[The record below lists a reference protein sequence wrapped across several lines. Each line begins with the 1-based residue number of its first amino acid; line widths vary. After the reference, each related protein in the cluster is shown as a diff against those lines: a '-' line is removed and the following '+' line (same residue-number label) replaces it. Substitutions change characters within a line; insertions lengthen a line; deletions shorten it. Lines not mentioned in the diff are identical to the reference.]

1 MTSWEIVK
9 YFIDCKKDIDS
20 IIYISENVKLLSN
33 LNLRRILDS
42 RLRDYYIKI
51 RVVYDKSIAKCQ
63 QKELCKTDPILERT
77 MHEVDKNYAH
87 KDDDYVPNELEFRE
101 LIDTLKQRLEH
112 CKELCNESLPSITID
127 YVPYD
132 RDLYRFI
139 NGIKEIFENRRTPYF
154 IPTAHKRSDYKFNI
168 FKDLINDFR
177 NEWVE
182 EYRPLFRYIKSPT
195 DIYNTSRTNGIM
207 ITSCADDIDEIECEA
222 FISAFRRRNQ
232 YKHVIKSLYCA
243 FISKLSTEIDRI
255 TLVVLTE
262 LGYKSKD
269 FNFNSFVKFSDGLQN
284 DKQGKRIHELIA
296 LSKIDSAQAKPK
308 FQETDVTEII
318 KSVAY
323 SFAPAFENGQKELKT
338 DLCDETMVSCDEK
351 QMRKVVSNLISN
363 AFKFCKT
370 TVTVKCAAV
379 NGKARITISD
389 DGEGIAKEDLP
400 HVFERFYTGRKGNTG
415 IGLALTKEII
425 GFHEG
430 EIRAYNQNG
439 AVFEISLA
447 ISKEQN

>member
-1 MTSWEIVK
+1 MTRIKTKIVLASLCSVALILCALLVVVNVAIPKNLETQAKQAIEYESGEHYPEEDGAGINFLSSSVAYLEIGQENEDLVYLTETEK
-9 YFIDCKKDIDS
+9 AVLSFC
-20 IIYISENVKLLSN
+20 SENNVVHGKFYREKDKNRNIVLAVYSSDEAAQEKFEYVLYVDITAILN
-33 LNLRRILDS
+33 YVRWLNLMFCVAVVVVGAAICVIGLKLGKTIES
-42 RLRDYYIKI
+42 AQEI
-51 RVVYDKSIAKCQ
+51 RQSFFQNASH
-63 QKELCKTDPILERT
+63 ELKTPLMAIQGYAEGIHTGVLPVRESAGVILEESDRMT
-77 MHEVDKNYAH
+77 
-87 KDDDYVPNELEFRE
+87 E
-101 LIDTLKQRLEH
+101 LIE
-112 CKELCNESLPSITID
+112 ELL
-127 YVPYD
+127 
-132 RDLYRFI
+132 
-139 NGIKEIFENRRTPYF
+139 
-154 IPTAHKRSDYKFNI
+154 
-168 FKDLINDFR
+168 
-177 NEWVE
+177 
-182 EYRPLFRYIKSPT
+182 
-195 DIYNTSRTNGIM
+195 
-207 ITSCADDIDEIECEA
+207 
-222 FISAFRRRNQ
+222 
-232 YKHVIKSLYCA
+232 
-243 FISKLSTEIDRI
+243 
-255 TLVVLTE
+255 
-262 LGYKSKD
+262 
-269 FNFNSFVKFSDGLQN
+269 
-284 DKQGKRIHELIA
+284 A

>member
-1 MTSWEIVK
+1 MTRIKIKIVLASLCSVALILCALLVVVNVAIPKNLETQAKQAIEYESGEHYPEEDGAGINFLSSSVAYLEIGQENEDLVYLTETEK
-9 YFIDCKKDIDS
+9 AVLSFC
-20 IIYISENVKLLSN
+20 SENNVVHGKFYREKDKNRNIVLAVYSSDEAAQEKFEYVLYVDITAILN
-33 LNLRRILDS
+33 YVRWLNLMFCGAVVVVGAAICVIGLKLGKTIES
-42 RLRDYYIKI
+42 AQEI
-51 RVVYDKSIAKCQ
+51 RQSFFQNASH
-63 QKELCKTDPILERT
+63 ELKTPLMAIQGYAEGIHTGVLPVRESAGVILEESDRMT
-77 MHEVDKNYAH
+77 
-87 KDDDYVPNELEFRE
+87 E
-101 LIDTLKQRLEH
+101 LIE
-112 CKELCNESLPSITID
+112 ELL
-127 YVPYD
+127 
-132 RDLYRFI
+132 
-139 NGIKEIFENRRTPYF
+139 
-154 IPTAHKRSDYKFNI
+154 
-168 FKDLINDFR
+168 
-177 NEWVE
+177 
-182 EYRPLFRYIKSPT
+182 
-195 DIYNTSRTNGIM
+195 
-207 ITSCADDIDEIECEA
+207 
-222 FISAFRRRNQ
+222 
-232 YKHVIKSLYCA
+232 
-243 FISKLSTEIDRI
+243 
-255 TLVVLTE
+255 
-262 LGYKSKD
+262 
-269 FNFNSFVKFSDGLQN
+269 
-284 DKQGKRIHELIA
+284 A

-338 DLCDETMVSCDEK
+338 DLCDEMMVSCDEK

-447 ISKEQN
+447 ISKKQN

>member
-1 MTSWEIVK
+1 MTRIKTKIVLVSLCSVALILCALLVVVNVAIPKNLETQAKQAIEYESGEHYPEEDGAGINFLSSSVAYLEIGQENEDLVYLTETEK
-9 YFIDCKKDIDS
+9 AVLSFC
-20 IIYISENVKLLSN
+20 SENNVVHGKFYREKDKNRNIVLAVYSSDEAAQEKFEYVLYVDIN
-33 LNLRRILDS
+33 AILNYVRWLNLMFCGAVVVVGAAICVIGFKLGKTIES
-42 RLRDYYIKI
+42 AQEI
-51 RVVYDKSIAKCQ
+51 RQSFFQNASH
-63 QKELCKTDPILERT
+63 ELKTPLMAIQGYAEGIHTGVLPVRESAGVILEESDRMT
-77 MHEVDKNYAH
+77 
-87 KDDDYVPNELEFRE
+87 E
-101 LIDTLKQRLEH
+101 LIE
-112 CKELCNESLPSITID
+112 ELL
-127 YVPYD
+127 
-132 RDLYRFI
+132 
-139 NGIKEIFENRRTPYF
+139 
-154 IPTAHKRSDYKFNI
+154 
-168 FKDLINDFR
+168 
-177 NEWVE
+177 
-182 EYRPLFRYIKSPT
+182 
-195 DIYNTSRTNGIM
+195 
-207 ITSCADDIDEIECEA
+207 
-222 FISAFRRRNQ
+222 
-232 YKHVIKSLYCA
+232 
-243 FISKLSTEIDRI
+243 
-255 TLVVLTE
+255 
-262 LGYKSKD
+262 
-269 FNFNSFVKFSDGLQN
+269 
-284 DKQGKRIHELIA
+284 A

-323 SFAPAFENGQKELKT
+323 SFAPAFEKGQKELKT

>member
-1 MTSWEIVK
+1 MTRIKIKIVLANLCSVALILCALLVVVNVAIPKNLETQAKQAIEYESGEHYPEEDGAGINFLSSSVAYLEIGQENEDLVYLTETEK
-9 YFIDCKKDIDS
+9 AVLSFC
-20 IIYISENVKLLSN
+20 SENNVVHGKIYREKDKNRNIVLAVYSSDEAAQEKFEYVLYVDIN
-33 LNLRRILDS
+33 AILNYVRWLNLMFCGAVVVVGAAICVIGLKLGKTIES
-42 RLRDYYIKI
+42 AQEI
-51 RVVYDKSIAKCQ
+51 RQSFFQNASH
-63 QKELCKTDPILERT
+63 ELKTPLMAIQGYAEGIHTGVLPVRESAGVILEESDRMT
-77 MHEVDKNYAH
+77 
-87 KDDDYVPNELEFRE
+87 E
-101 LIDTLKQRLEH
+101 LIE
-112 CKELCNESLPSITID
+112 ELL
-127 YVPYD
+127 
-132 RDLYRFI
+132 
-139 NGIKEIFENRRTPYF
+139 
-154 IPTAHKRSDYKFNI
+154 
-168 FKDLINDFR
+168 
-177 NEWVE
+177 
-182 EYRPLFRYIKSPT
+182 
-195 DIYNTSRTNGIM
+195 
-207 ITSCADDIDEIECEA
+207 
-222 FISAFRRRNQ
+222 
-232 YKHVIKSLYCA
+232 
-243 FISKLSTEIDRI
+243 
-255 TLVVLTE
+255 
-262 LGYKSKD
+262 
-269 FNFNSFVKFSDGLQN
+269 
-284 DKQGKRIHELIA
+284 A

-323 SFAPAFENGQKELKT
+323 SFAPAFEKGQKELKT

-447 ISKEQN
+447 ISKGQN

>member
-1 MTSWEIVK
+1 MTRIKTKIVLASLCSVALILCALLVVVNVAIPKNLETQAKQAIEYESGEHYPEEDGAGINFLSSSVAYLEIGQENEDLVYLTETEK
-9 YFIDCKKDIDS
+9 AVLSFC
-20 IIYISENVKLLSN
+20 SENNVVHGKFYREKDKNRNIVLAVYSSDEAAQEKFEYVLYVDIN
-33 LNLRRILDS
+33 AILNYVRWLNLMFCGAVVVVGAAICVIGLKLGKTIES
-42 RLRDYYIKI
+42 AQEI
-51 RVVYDKSIAKCQ
+51 RQSFFQNASH
-63 QKELCKTDPILERT
+63 ELKTPLMAIQGHAEGIQTGVLPVRESAGVILEESDRMT
-77 MHEVDKNYAH
+77 
-87 KDDDYVPNELEFRE
+87 E
-101 LIDTLKQRLEH
+101 LIE
-112 CKELCNESLPSITID
+112 ELL
-127 YVPYD
+127 
-132 RDLYRFI
+132 
-139 NGIKEIFENRRTPYF
+139 
-154 IPTAHKRSDYKFNI
+154 
-168 FKDLINDFR
+168 
-177 NEWVE
+177 
-182 EYRPLFRYIKSPT
+182 
-195 DIYNTSRTNGIM
+195 
-207 ITSCADDIDEIECEA
+207 
-222 FISAFRRRNQ
+222 
-232 YKHVIKSLYCA
+232 
-243 FISKLSTEIDRI
+243 
-255 TLVVLTE
+255 
-262 LGYKSKD
+262 
-269 FNFNSFVKFSDGLQN
+269 
-284 DKQGKRIHELIA
+284 A

-400 HVFERFYTGRKGNTG
+400 HIFERFYTGRKGNTG

>member
-1 MTSWEIVK
+1 MTRIKIKIVLANLCSVALILCALLVVVNVAIPKNLETQAKQAIEYESGEHYPEEDGAGINFLSSSVAYLEIGQENEDLVYLTETEK
-9 YFIDCKKDIDS
+9 AVLSFC
-20 IIYISENVKLLSN
+20 SENNVVHGKIYREKDKNRNIVLAVYSSDEAAQENFEYVLYVDIN
-33 LNLRRILDS
+33 AILNYVRWLNLMFCGAVVVVGAAICVIGLKLGKTIES
-42 RLRDYYIKI
+42 AQEI
-51 RVVYDKSIAKCQ
+51 RQSFFQNASH
-63 QKELCKTDPILERT
+63 ELKTPLMAIQGYAEGIHTGVLPVRESAGVILEESDRMT
-77 MHEVDKNYAH
+77 
-87 KDDDYVPNELEFRE
+87 E
-101 LIDTLKQRLEH
+101 LIE
-112 CKELCNESLPSITID
+112 ELL
-127 YVPYD
+127 
-132 RDLYRFI
+132 
-139 NGIKEIFENRRTPYF
+139 
-154 IPTAHKRSDYKFNI
+154 
-168 FKDLINDFR
+168 
-177 NEWVE
+177 
-182 EYRPLFRYIKSPT
+182 
-195 DIYNTSRTNGIM
+195 
-207 ITSCADDIDEIECEA
+207 
-222 FISAFRRRNQ
+222 
-232 YKHVIKSLYCA
+232 
-243 FISKLSTEIDRI
+243 
-255 TLVVLTE
+255 
-262 LGYKSKD
+262 
-269 FNFNSFVKFSDGLQN
+269 
-284 DKQGKRIHELIA
+284 A

>member
-1 MTSWEIVK
+1 MTRIKIKIVLANLCSVALILCALLVVVNVAIPKNLETQAKQAIEYESGEHYPEEDGAGINFLSSSVAYLEIGQENEDLVYLTETEK
-9 YFIDCKKDIDS
+9 AVLSFC
-20 IIYISENVKLLSN
+20 SENNVVHGKFYREKDKNRNMVLAVYSSDEAAQEKFEYVLYVDIN
-33 LNLRRILDS
+33 AILNYVRWLNLMFCGAVVVVGAAICVIGLKLGKTIES
-42 RLRDYYIKI
+42 AQEI
-51 RVVYDKSIAKCQ
+51 RQSFFQNASH
-63 QKELCKTDPILERT
+63 ELKTPLMAIQGYAEGIHTGVLPVRESAGVILEESDRMT
-77 MHEVDKNYAH
+77 
-87 KDDDYVPNELEFRE
+87 E
-101 LIDTLKQRLEH
+101 LIE
-112 CKELCNESLPSITID
+112 ELL
-127 YVPYD
+127 
-132 RDLYRFI
+132 
-139 NGIKEIFENRRTPYF
+139 
-154 IPTAHKRSDYKFNI
+154 
-168 FKDLINDFR
+168 
-177 NEWVE
+177 
-182 EYRPLFRYIKSPT
+182 
-195 DIYNTSRTNGIM
+195 
-207 ITSCADDIDEIECEA
+207 
-222 FISAFRRRNQ
+222 
-232 YKHVIKSLYCA
+232 
-243 FISKLSTEIDRI
+243 
-255 TLVVLTE
+255 
-262 LGYKSKD
+262 
-269 FNFNSFVKFSDGLQN
+269 
-284 DKQGKRIHELIA
+284 A

>member
-1 MTSWEIVK
+1 MTRIKIKIVLANLCSVALILCALLVVVNVAIPKNLETQAKQAIEYESGEHYPEEDGAGINFLSSSVAYLEIGQENEDLVYLTETEK
-9 YFIDCKKDIDS
+9 AVLSFC
-20 IIYISENVKLLSN
+20 SENNVVHGKIYREKDKNRNIVLAVYSSDEAAQEKFEYVLYVDIN
-33 LNLRRILDS
+33 AILNYVRWLNLMFCGAVVVVGAAICVIGLKLGKTIES
-42 RLRDYYIKI
+42 AQEI
-51 RVVYDKSIAKCQ
+51 RQSFFQNASH
-63 QKELCKTDPILERT
+63 ELKTPLMAIQGYAEGIHTGVLPVRESAGVILEESDRMT
-77 MHEVDKNYAH
+77 
-87 KDDDYVPNELEFRE
+87 E
-101 LIDTLKQRLEH
+101 LIE
-112 CKELCNESLPSITID
+112 ELL
-127 YVPYD
+127 
-132 RDLYRFI
+132 
-139 NGIKEIFENRRTPYF
+139 
-154 IPTAHKRSDYKFNI
+154 
-168 FKDLINDFR
+168 
-177 NEWVE
+177 
-182 EYRPLFRYIKSPT
+182 
-195 DIYNTSRTNGIM
+195 
-207 ITSCADDIDEIECEA
+207 
-222 FISAFRRRNQ
+222 
-232 YKHVIKSLYCA
+232 
-243 FISKLSTEIDRI
+243 
-255 TLVVLTE
+255 
-262 LGYKSKD
+262 
-269 FNFNSFVKFSDGLQN
+269 
-284 DKQGKRIHELIA
+284 A

>member
-1 MTSWEIVK
+1 MTRIKIKIVLANLCSVALILCALLVVVNVAIPKNLETQAKQAIEYESGEHYPEEDGAGINFLSSSVAYLEIGQENEDLVYLTETEK
-9 YFIDCKKDIDS
+9 AVLSFC
-20 IIYISENVKLLSN
+20 SENNVVHGKIYREKDKNRNIVLAVYSSDEAAQEKFEYVLYVDIN
-33 LNLRRILDS
+33 AILNYVRWLNLMFCGAVVVVGAAICVIGLKLGKTIES
-42 RLRDYYIKI
+42 AQEI
-51 RVVYDKSIAKCQ
+51 RQSFFQNASH
-63 QKELCKTDPILERT
+63 ELKTPLMAIQGYAEGIHTGVLPVRESAGVILEESDRMT
-77 MHEVDKNYAH
+77 
-87 KDDDYVPNELEFRE
+87 E
-101 LIDTLKQRLEH
+101 LIE
-112 CKELCNESLPSITID
+112 ELL
-127 YVPYD
+127 
-132 RDLYRFI
+132 
-139 NGIKEIFENRRTPYF
+139 
-154 IPTAHKRSDYKFNI
+154 
-168 FKDLINDFR
+168 
-177 NEWVE
+177 
-182 EYRPLFRYIKSPT
+182 
-195 DIYNTSRTNGIM
+195 
-207 ITSCADDIDEIECEA
+207 
-222 FISAFRRRNQ
+222 
-232 YKHVIKSLYCA
+232 
-243 FISKLSTEIDRI
+243 
-255 TLVVLTE
+255 
-262 LGYKSKD
+262 
-269 FNFNSFVKFSDGLQN
+269 
-284 DKQGKRIHELIA
+284 A

-447 ISKEQN
+447 ISKGQN

>member
-1 MTSWEIVK
+1 MTRIKIKIVLASLCSVALMLCAFLVVVNVAIPKNLETQAKQAIEYESGEHYPEEDGAGINFLSSSVAYLEIGQENEDLVYLTETEK
-9 YFIDCKKDIDS
+9 AVLSFC
-20 IIYISENVKLLSN
+20 SENNVVHGKFYREKDKNRNIVLAVYSSDEAAQEKFEYVLFVDIN
-33 LNLRRILDS
+33 AILNYVRWLNLMFCGAVVVVGAAICVIGLKLGKTIES
-42 RLRDYYIKI
+42 AQEI
-51 RVVYDKSIAKCQ
+51 RQSFFQNASH
-63 QKELCKTDPILERT
+63 ELKTPLMAIQGYAEGIHTGVLPVRESAGVILEESDRMT
-77 MHEVDKNYAH
+77 
-87 KDDDYVPNELEFRE
+87 E
-101 LIDTLKQRLEH
+101 LIE
-112 CKELCNESLPSITID
+112 ELL
-127 YVPYD
+127 
-132 RDLYRFI
+132 
-139 NGIKEIFENRRTPYF
+139 
-154 IPTAHKRSDYKFNI
+154 
-168 FKDLINDFR
+168 
-177 NEWVE
+177 
-182 EYRPLFRYIKSPT
+182 
-195 DIYNTSRTNGIM
+195 
-207 ITSCADDIDEIECEA
+207 
-222 FISAFRRRNQ
+222 
-232 YKHVIKSLYCA
+232 
-243 FISKLSTEIDRI
+243 
-255 TLVVLTE
+255 
-262 LGYKSKD
+262 
-269 FNFNSFVKFSDGLQN
+269 
-284 DKQGKRIHELIA
+284 A

>member
-1 MTSWEIVK
+1 MTRIKIKIVLANLCSVALILCALLVVVNVAIPKNLETQAKQAIEYESGEHYPEEDGAGINFLSSSVAYLEIGQENEDLVYLTETEK
-9 YFIDCKKDIDS
+9 AVLSFC
-20 IIYISENVKLLSN
+20 SENNVVHGKFYREKDKNRNIVLAVYSSDEAAQEKFEYVLYVDIN
-33 LNLRRILDS
+33 AILNYVRWLNLMFCGAVVVVGAAICVVGLKLGKTIES
-42 RLRDYYIKI
+42 AQEI
-51 RVVYDKSIAKCQ
+51 RQSFFQNASH
-63 QKELCKTDPILERT
+63 ELKTPLMAIQGYAEGIHTGVLPVRESAGVILEESDRMT
-77 MHEVDKNYAH
+77 
-87 KDDDYVPNELEFRE
+87 E
-101 LIDTLKQRLEH
+101 LIE
-112 CKELCNESLPSITID
+112 ELL
-127 YVPYD
+127 
-132 RDLYRFI
+132 
-139 NGIKEIFENRRTPYF
+139 
-154 IPTAHKRSDYKFNI
+154 
-168 FKDLINDFR
+168 
-177 NEWVE
+177 
-182 EYRPLFRYIKSPT
+182 
-195 DIYNTSRTNGIM
+195 
-207 ITSCADDIDEIECEA
+207 
-222 FISAFRRRNQ
+222 
-232 YKHVIKSLYCA
+232 
-243 FISKLSTEIDRI
+243 
-255 TLVVLTE
+255 
-262 LGYKSKD
+262 
-269 FNFNSFVKFSDGLQN
+269 
-284 DKQGKRIHELIA
+284 A

>member
-1 MTSWEIVK
+1 MTRSKIKIVLASLCSVALILCALLVVVNVAIPKNLETQAKQAIEYESGEHYPEEDGAGINFLSSSVAYLEIGQENEDLVYLTETEK
-9 YFIDCKKDIDS
+9 AVLSFC
-20 IIYISENVKLLSN
+20 SENNVVHGKFYREKDKNRNIVLAVYSSDEAAQEKFEYVLYVDIN
-33 LNLRRILDS
+33 AILNYVRWLNLMFCGAVVVVGAAICVIGFKLGKTIES
-42 RLRDYYIKI
+42 AQEI
-51 RVVYDKSIAKCQ
+51 RQSFFQNASH
-63 QKELCKTDPILERT
+63 ELKTPLMAIQGCAEGIHTGVLPVRESAGVILEESDRMT
-77 MHEVDKNYAH
+77 
-87 KDDDYVPNELEFRE
+87 E
-101 LIDTLKQRLEH
+101 LIE
-112 CKELCNESLPSITID
+112 ELL
-127 YVPYD
+127 
-132 RDLYRFI
+132 
-139 NGIKEIFENRRTPYF
+139 
-154 IPTAHKRSDYKFNI
+154 
-168 FKDLINDFR
+168 
-177 NEWVE
+177 
-182 EYRPLFRYIKSPT
+182 
-195 DIYNTSRTNGIM
+195 
-207 ITSCADDIDEIECEA
+207 
-222 FISAFRRRNQ
+222 
-232 YKHVIKSLYCA
+232 
-243 FISKLSTEIDRI
+243 
-255 TLVVLTE
+255 
-262 LGYKSKD
+262 
-269 FNFNSFVKFSDGLQN
+269 
-284 DKQGKRIHELIA
+284 A

-400 HVFERFYTGRKGNTG
+400 HIFERFYTGRKGNTG

>member
-1 MTSWEIVK
+1 MTRIKTKIVLVSLCSVALILCALLVVVNVAIPKNLETQAKQAIEYESGEHYPEEDGAGINFLSSSVAYLEIGQENEDLVYLTETEK
-9 YFIDCKKDIDS
+9 AVLSFC
-20 IIYISENVKLLSN
+20 SENNVVHGKFYREKDKNRNIVLAVYSSDEAAQEKFEYVLYVDIN
-33 LNLRRILDS
+33 AILNYVRWLNLMFCGAVVVVGAAICVIGFKLGKTIES
-42 RLRDYYIKI
+42 AQEI
-51 RVVYDKSIAKCQ
+51 RQSFFQNASH
-63 QKELCKTDPILERT
+63 ELKTPLMAIQGYAEGIHTGVLPVRESAGVILEESDRMT
-77 MHEVDKNYAH
+77 
-87 KDDDYVPNELEFRE
+87 EL
-101 LIDTLKQRLEH
+101 
-112 CKELCNESLPSITID
+112 
-127 YVPYD
+127 
-132 RDLYRFI
+132 
-139 NGIKEIFENRRTPYF
+139 
-154 IPTAHKRSDYKFNI
+154 
-168 FKDLINDFR
+168 
-177 NEWVE
+177 VE
-182 EYRPLFRYIKSPT
+182 EL
-195 DIYNTSRTNGIM
+195 
-207 ITSCADDIDEIECEA
+207 
-222 FISAFRRRNQ
+222 
-232 YKHVIKSLYCA
+232 L
-243 FISKLSTEIDRI
+243 
-255 TLVVLTE
+255 
-262 LGYKSKD
+262 
-269 FNFNSFVKFSDGLQN
+269 
-284 DKQGKRIHELIA
+284 A

>member
-1 MTSWEIVK
+1 MTRIKTKIVLASLCSVALILCALLVVVNVAIPKNLETQAKQAIEYESGEHYPEEDGAGINFLSSSVAYLEIGQENEDLVYLTETEK
-9 YFIDCKKDIDS
+9 AVLSFC
-20 IIYISENVKLLSN
+20 SENNVVHGKFYREKDKNRNIVLAVYSSDEAAQEKFEYVLYVDITAILN
-33 LNLRRILDS
+33 YVRWLNLMFCGAVVVVGAAICVIGLKLGKTIES
-42 RLRDYYIKI
+42 AQEI
-51 RVVYDKSIAKCQ
+51 RQSFFQNASH
-63 QKELCKTDPILERT
+63 ELKTPLMAIQGYAEGIHTGVLPVRESAGVILEESDRMT
-77 MHEVDKNYAH
+77 
-87 KDDDYVPNELEFRE
+87 E
-101 LIDTLKQRLEH
+101 LIE
-112 CKELCNESLPSITID
+112 ELL
-127 YVPYD
+127 
-132 RDLYRFI
+132 
-139 NGIKEIFENRRTPYF
+139 
-154 IPTAHKRSDYKFNI
+154 
-168 FKDLINDFR
+168 
-177 NEWVE
+177 
-182 EYRPLFRYIKSPT
+182 
-195 DIYNTSRTNGIM
+195 
-207 ITSCADDIDEIECEA
+207 
-222 FISAFRRRNQ
+222 
-232 YKHVIKSLYCA
+232 
-243 FISKLSTEIDRI
+243 
-255 TLVVLTE
+255 
-262 LGYKSKD
+262 
-269 FNFNSFVKFSDGLQN
+269 
-284 DKQGKRIHELIA
+284 A

>member
-1 MTSWEIVK
+1 MTRIKIKIVLASLCSVALILCALLVVVNVAIPKNLETQAKQAIEYESGEHYLEEDGAGINFLSSSVAYLEIGQENEDLVYLTETEK
-9 YFIDCKKDIDS
+9 AVLSFC
-20 IIYISENVKLLSN
+20 SENNVVHGKFYREKDKNRNIVLAVYSSDEAAQEKFEYVLYVDITAILN
-33 LNLRRILDS
+33 YVRWLNLMFCGAVVVVGAAICVIGLKLGKTIES
-42 RLRDYYIKI
+42 AQEI
-51 RVVYDKSIAKCQ
+51 RQSFFQNASH
-63 QKELCKTDPILERT
+63 ELKTPLMAIQGYAEGIHTGVLPVRESAGVILEESDRMT
-77 MHEVDKNYAH
+77 
-87 KDDDYVPNELEFRE
+87 E
-101 LIDTLKQRLEH
+101 LIE
-112 CKELCNESLPSITID
+112 ELL
-127 YVPYD
+127 
-132 RDLYRFI
+132 
-139 NGIKEIFENRRTPYF
+139 
-154 IPTAHKRSDYKFNI
+154 
-168 FKDLINDFR
+168 
-177 NEWVE
+177 
-182 EYRPLFRYIKSPT
+182 
-195 DIYNTSRTNGIM
+195 
-207 ITSCADDIDEIECEA
+207 
-222 FISAFRRRNQ
+222 
-232 YKHVIKSLYCA
+232 
-243 FISKLSTEIDRI
+243 
-255 TLVVLTE
+255 
-262 LGYKSKD
+262 
-269 FNFNSFVKFSDGLQN
+269 
-284 DKQGKRIHELIA
+284 A

>member
-1 MTSWEIVK
+1 MTRIKIKIVLANLCSVALILCALLVVVNVAIPKNLETQAKQAIEYESGEHYPEEDGAGTNFLSSSVAYLEIGQENEDLVYLTETEK
-9 YFIDCKKDIDS
+9 AVLSFC
-20 IIYISENVKLLSN
+20 SENNVVHGKFYREKDKNRNIVLAVYSSDEAAQEKFEYVLYVDIN
-33 LNLRRILDS
+33 AILNYVRWLNLMFCGAVVVVGAAICVIGLKLGKTIES
-42 RLRDYYIKI
+42 AQEI
-51 RVVYDKSIAKCQ
+51 RQSFFQNASH
-63 QKELCKTDPILERT
+63 ELKTPLMAIQGYAEGIHTGVLPVRESAGVILEESDRMT
-77 MHEVDKNYAH
+77 
-87 KDDDYVPNELEFRE
+87 E
-101 LIDTLKQRLEH
+101 LIE
-112 CKELCNESLPSITID
+112 ELL
-127 YVPYD
+127 
-132 RDLYRFI
+132 
-139 NGIKEIFENRRTPYF
+139 
-154 IPTAHKRSDYKFNI
+154 
-168 FKDLINDFR
+168 
-177 NEWVE
+177 
-182 EYRPLFRYIKSPT
+182 
-195 DIYNTSRTNGIM
+195 
-207 ITSCADDIDEIECEA
+207 
-222 FISAFRRRNQ
+222 
-232 YKHVIKSLYCA
+232 
-243 FISKLSTEIDRI
+243 
-255 TLVVLTE
+255 
-262 LGYKSKD
+262 
-269 FNFNSFVKFSDGLQN
+269 
-284 DKQGKRIHELIA
+284 A